1 MGSRAVVAPDG
12 SASVPAVTVDLAPL
26 FAPRGVAVLGA
37 SRSPA
42 KLGHRLVQNLIATG
56 FPGDVYPVNPSGE
69 AILGR
74 NSMTRVEDLP
84 RDLDLALVSLPAR
97 SVLPAVRALGARGCR
112 VCVVL
117 ASGFGETGETGRAVQ
132 EELRAIARATG
143 MRIVGPN
150 CMGVV
155 NVPGRLNASYFWE
168 VPRQPGGITFVSQ
181 SGAYGGLF
189 FREVRER
196 SLGVAK
202 FLSIGN
208 QADLGFTECLGWLA
222 DDPQTR
228 VVGLFV
234 EGIRDGRAF
243 VAAARRLARAKP
255 VVALKGG
262 RAEAGRRAAG
272 SHTGS
277 VAGAWETYRAA
288 FDAAG
293 VVAVEET
300 EELFDAIATLEAHG
314 ARPPRDPAVAILTIS
329 GGPSVV
335 AADAAEAGGLRVP
348 PLPAER
354 RLALRAHLP
363 EFGADGNPVDMT
375 PQMEPAGFEPSVRLV
390 LEARE
395 VSGAVA
401 IDIGLDRPE
410 YAEALAGAQ
419 AATGKPIVACTVDTP
434 DMDRRLRAAGIPLVP
449 GPERAVR
456 AYRAL
461 VRYGEL
467 RRRTETAPAR
477 RPAPALPEGLLGRL
491 VTARG
496 PLGPGDARALLE
508 AYGVPF
514 PRERVVATAG
524 EALSAAREIGYPLV
538 VKTARPDVL
547 HRTEVGGVVLGV
559 VDGEALERAVR
570 ALEARLG
577 PGPLLVQEEVPRGIE
592 LLVGGR
598 RDPSFGPTVL
608 VGLGGVLAELLRD
621 VSVALA
627 PLGPETARALLA
639 EGRRGTLLRGF
650 RGAAAVDEGAL
661 TDVLV
666 GVGSLLA
673 DHAAIVELDLNPLI
687 ASGGR
692 IVAVDALVLVDSGS
706 TEAGRACDAT

>member
-1 MGSRAVVAPDG
+1 M
-12 SASVPAVTVDLAPL
+12 TVDLTPL

-37 SRSPA
+37 SRNPA
-42 KLGHRLVQNLIATG
+42 KLGHRLVQNLLAPG
-56 FPGDVYPVNPSGE
+56 FSGDVIPVNPSGE

-74 NSMTRVEDLP
+74 DAVTRVEDLP
-84 RDLDLALVSLPAR
+84 RGLDLALVSLPAKA
-97 SVLPAVRALGARGCR
+97 VLPAIRALSARGCR
-112 VCVVL
+112 MCVIL
-117 ASGFGETGETGRAVQ
+117 ASGFGETGRAGRAVQ
-132 EELRAIARATG
+132 DEIEAIGRTSG

-155 NVPGRLNASYFWE
+155 NVAGRLNASYFWD
-168 VPRQPGGITFVSQ
+168 VPRQAGGISFVSQ

-208 QADLGFTECLGWLA
+208 QSDLGFTECLAWLA
-222 DDPQTR
+222 DDPDTR

-277 VAGAWETYRAA
+277 LAGAWETYQAA
-288 FDAAG
+288 FAAAG
-293 VVAVEET
+293 IVVVEET
-300 EELFDAIATLEAHG
+300 EELFDAMVTLEAHG
-314 ARPPRDPAVAILTIS
+314 SHPPRDAAVAVLTIS

-335 AADAAEAGGLRVP
+335 AADAAEAAGLRVP
-348 PLPAER
+348 ALPEER
-354 RLALRAHLP
+354 RRALRAHLP
-363 EFGADGNPVDMT
+363 DFGADGNPVDMT

-390 LEARE
+390 LEAPE

-410 YAEALAGAQ
+410 YADALAAAQ
-419 AATGKPIVACTVDTP
+419 AATGKPVVACTVDTP

-461 VRYGEL
+461 VRHGEL
-467 RRRTETAPAR
+467 GRRVETAPVD
-477 RPAPALPEGLLGRL
+477 RPPPALPAGLVARL
-491 VTARG
+491 AAARG
-496 PLGPGDARALLE
+496 SLGHADARALLE
-508 AYGVPF
+508 AYGVLF
-514 PRERVVATAG
+514 ARERIVATAE
-524 EALSAAREIGYPLV
+524 EALSAAGEIGYPLV

-547 HRTEVGGVVLGV
+547 HRTEAGGVILGV
-559 VDGEALERAVR
+559 TDGRALTRAVR
-570 ALEARLG
+570 ALEARVG
-577 PGPLLVQEEVPRGIE
+577 PGPLLVQEEVPQGLE
-592 LLVGGR
+592 LIVGGR
-598 RDPSFGPTVL
+598 RDPSFGPIVL
-608 VGLGGVLAELLRD
+608 IGLGGVLAELLRD
-621 VSVALA
+621 VSIGLA
-627 PLGPETARALLA
+627 PLAPETARAMLA
-639 EGRRGTLLRGF
+639 EGRRAALLHGF
-650 RGAAAVDEGAL
+650 RGVAAVDERAL
-661 TDVLV
+661 TGVLV
-666 GVGSLLA
+666 GIGHLLL
-673 DHAAIVELDLNPLI
+673 DHAGVAELDVNPLI

-692 IVAVDALVLVDSGS
+692 LVAVDALVLANPESM
-706 TEAGRACDAT
+706 EAGRACDAT

>member
-1 MGSRAVVAPDG
+1 MA
-12 SASVPAVTVDLAPL
+12 VDLTPL

-42 KLGHRLVQNLIATG
+42 KLGHRLVRNLVTPG
-56 FPGDVYPVNPSGE
+56 FPGDVFPVNPSGE

-74 NSMTRVEDLP
+74 ESVTRVEDLP
-84 RDLDLALVSLPAR
+84 RGLDLALVSLPAR
-97 SVLPAVRALGARGCR
+97 AVLPAVRALGARGCR

-117 ASGFGETGETGRAVQ
+117 ASGFGETGEAGRAVQ
-132 EELRAIARATG
+132 GDLGTIARATG

-155 NVPGRLNASYFWE
+155 NVPGRLNASYFWD
-168 VPRQPGGITFVSQ
+168 VPRRPGGITFVSQ

-189 FREVRER
+189 FREARER
-196 SLGVAK
+196 ALGVAK

-208 QADLGFTECLGWLA
+208 QSDLGFTECLDWLA
-222 DDPQTR
+222 DDPETR

-277 VAGAWETYRAA
+277 LAGTWETYRAA
-288 FDAAG
+288 FAAAG
-293 VVAVEET
+293 IVAVEET
-300 EELFDAIATLEAHG
+300 EELFDAIVTLEAQRE
-314 ARPPRDPAVAILTIS
+314 RPPRDPAVAILTIS

-335 AADAAEAGGLRVP
+335 AADTAEAVGLRVP
-348 PLPAER
+348 AFPAER

-390 LEARE
+390 LEAPE

-401 IDIGLDRPE
+401 IDIGLDRAE
-410 YAEALAGAQ
+410 YADALRAAQ
-419 AATGKPIVACTVDTP
+419 ARTGKPVVACTVDTP
-434 DMDRRLRAAGIPLVP
+434 DMDRVLRAAGIPLVP

-461 VRYGEL
+461 VRRAEL
-467 RRRTETAPAR
+467 HGWTEAAPAP
-477 RPAPALPEGLLGRL
+477 RPSRALAPGLAERVAG
-491 VTARG
+491 ARG
-496 PLGPGDARALLE
+496 PLGHADARALLG

-514 PRERVVATAG
+514 PRERVAATAEG
-524 EALSAAREIGYPLV
+524 ALSAAREIGYPLV

-547 HRTEVGGVVLGV
+547 HRTEAGGVVLGV
-559 VDGEALERAVR
+559 GDEDALARAMR

-577 PGPLLVQEEVPRGIE
+577 PGPLLVQEEIPGGLE

-608 VGLGGVLAELLRD
+608 VGLGGVLTELLRD
-621 VSVALA
+621 VSVGLA
-627 PLGPETARALLA
+627 PLPRERARAMLA
-639 EGRRGTLLRGF
+639 EGRRSALLRGF
-650 RGAAAVDEGAL
+650 RGASAVDEDRLAE
-661 TDVLV
+661 VLV
-666 GVGSLLA
+666 GVGELLV
-673 DHAAIVELDLNPLI
+673 DQTAIVELDLNPVI

-692 IVAVDALVLVDSGS
+692 LVAVDALVLVNPDGPA
-706 TEAGRACDAT
+706 AGRACDAT

>member
-1 MGSRAVVAPDG
+1 M
-12 SASVPAVTVDLAPL
+12 DLRPL

-42 KLGHRLVQNLIATG
+42 KLGHRLVQNLIAPG
-56 FPGDVYPVNPSGE
+56 FPGDVFPVNPSGE

-74 NSMTRVEDLP
+74 DSVARVEDLP
-84 RDLDLALVSLPAR
+84 RGLDLALVSLPAKA
-97 SVLPAVRALGARGCR
+97 VLPAVRALGARGCR

-117 ASGFGETGETGRAVQ
+117 ASGFGETGETGRAAQ
-132 EELRAIARATG
+132 AELGTIALATG

-155 NVPGRLNASYFWE
+155 NVPGRLNASYFWD

-189 FREVRER
+189 FREARER

-208 QADLGFTECLGWLA
+208 QSDLGFTECLAWLA
-222 DDPQTR
+222 DDPETR

-243 VAAARRLARAKP
+243 VAAARQLARAKP
-255 VVALKGG
+255 VVALKVG

-277 VAGAWETYRAA
+277 LAGAWETYRAA
-288 FDAAG
+288 FAAAS

-300 EELFDAIATLEAHG
+300 EELFDAIATLEVHG
-314 ARPPRDPAVAILTIS
+314 ARPPRDPAIAILTIS

-335 AADAAEAGGLRVP
+335 AADAAEAAGLRVP
-348 PLPAER
+348 SLPEER

-390 LEARE
+390 LEAPE
-395 VSGAVA
+395 ISGAIA

-410 YAEALAGAQ
+410 YADALAAAQ
-419 AATGKPIVACTVDTP
+419 AATGKPVVACTVDTP

-461 VRYGEL
+461 VRHAEL
-467 RRRTETAPAR
+467 HRRTETAPAS
-477 RPAPALPEGLLGRL
+477 RPSRTLSADLLGRL
-491 VTARG
+491 ASVRG
-496 PLGPGDARALLE
+496 PLGQDDARVLLT

-514 PRERVVATAG
+514 PRERVVAKAE

-559 VDGEALERAVR
+559 ADGDALTRAVR

-577 PGPLLVQEEVPRGIE
+577 PGPLLVQEEVPRGLE

-608 VGLGGVLAELLRD
+608 VGLGGVLAELLRE
-621 VSVALA
+621 VSIGLA
-627 PLGPETARALLA
+627 PLAADTARAMLA
-639 EGRRGTLLRGF
+639 EGRRAALLRGF
-650 RGAAAVDEGAL
+650 RGAPAVDEGVLA
-661 TDVLV
+661 DVLV
-666 GVGSLLA
+666 AIGDLLA
-673 DHAAIVELDLNPLI
+673 DHPAIVELDLNPLI

-692 IVAVDALVLVDSGS
+692 VVAVDALVLVNPES
-706 TEAGRACDAT
+706 TDRGRACDGT

>member
-1 MGSRAVVAPDG
+1 M
-12 SASVPAVTVDLAPL
+12 TVDLTPL

-37 SRSPA
+37 SRNPA
-42 KLGHRLVQNLIATG
+42 KLGHRLVQNLLAPG
-56 FPGDVYPVNPSGE
+56 FSGDIIPVNPSGE
-69 AILGR
+69 TILGR
-74 NSMTRVEDLP
+74 DAVTRVEDLP
-84 RDLDLALVSLPAR
+84 RGLDLALVSLPAKA
-97 SVLPAVRALGARGCR
+97 VPPAVRALGARGCR
-112 VCVVL
+112 MCVIL
-117 ASGFGETGETGRAVQ
+117 ASGFGETGRAGRVVQ
-132 EELRAIARATG
+132 EEIEAIGRTSG

-155 NVPGRLNASYFWE
+155 NVPGRLNASYFWD
-168 VPRQPGGITFVSQ
+168 VPRQPGGISFVSQ

-208 QADLGFTECLGWLA
+208 QSDLGFTECLAWLA
-222 DDPQTR
+222 DDPDTR

-243 VAAARRLARAKP
+243 VAAARRLARTKP

-277 VAGAWETYRAA
+277 LAGAWETYRAA
-288 FDAAG
+288 FAAAG
-293 VVAVEET
+293 IVVVEET
-300 EELFDAIATLEAHG
+300 EELFDAMVTLEAHG
-314 ARPPRDPAVAILTIS
+314 SRPPRDAAVAILTIS

-335 AADAAEAGGLRVP
+335 AADTAEAAGLRVP
-348 PLPAER
+348 ALPEER
-354 RLALRAHLP
+354 RRALRAHLP
-363 EFGADGNPVDMT
+363 DFGADGNPVDMT

-390 LEARE
+390 LEAPE
-395 VSGAVA
+395 VSGVVA

-410 YAEALAGAQ
+410 YADALVAAQ
-419 AATGKPIVACTVDTP
+419 AATGKPVVACTVDTP

-461 VRYGEL
+461 VRHAEL
-467 RRRTETAPAR
+467 RRRVETAPVD
-477 RPAPALPEGLLGRL
+477 RPRPTLPARL
-491 VTARG
+491 VARLAAARG
-496 PLGPGDARALLE
+496 SLGHADTRALLE
-508 AYGVPF
+508 AYGVLF
-514 PRERVVATAG
+514 PRERIVATAE
-524 EALSAAREIGYPLV
+524 EALSAAGEIGYPLV

-547 HRTEVGGVVLGV
+547 HRTEAGGVILGV
-559 VDGEALERAVR
+559 ADGRALTRAVR
-570 ALEARLG
+570 ALEARVG
-577 PGPLLVQEEVPRGIE
+577 PGPLLVQEEVPPGLE

-621 VSVALA
+621 VSVGLA
-627 PLGPETARALLA
+627 PLAPETARAMLG
-639 EGRRGTLLRGF
+639 EGRRAALLRGF
-650 RGAAAVDEGAL
+650 RGGAAVDEHAL
-661 TDVLV
+661 AGVLV
-666 GVGSLLA
+666 GVGDLLL
-673 DHAAIVELDLNPLI
+673 DHAAIAELDVNPLI

-692 IVAVDALVLVDSGS
+692 LVAVDALVLANPES

>member
-1 MGSRAVVAPDG
+1 VA
-12 SASVPAVTVDLAPL
+12 VDLTPL

-37 SRSPA
+37 SRNPA
-42 KLGHRLVQNLIATG
+42 KLGHRLVENLIAPG
-56 FPGDVYPVNPSGE
+56 FPGDVFPVNPSGE

-74 NSMTRVEDLP
+74 AAVPRVEDLP
-84 RDLDLALVSLPAR
+84 RDLDLALVSLPAKA
-97 SVLPAVRALGARGCR
+97 VLAAVRALSERSCR

-117 ASGFGETGETGRAVQ
+117 ASGFGETGHAGQALQ
-132 EELRAIARATG
+132 GELGSIARATG

-155 NVPGRLNASYFWE
+155 NVPGRLNASYFWD

-189 FREVRER
+189 FREVRAR

-208 QADLGFTECLGWLA
+208 QSDLGFTECLGWLA
-222 DDPQTR
+222 DDPDTR

-243 VAAARRLARAKP
+243 VSAAARLARAKP

-277 VAGAWETYRAA
+277 LVGAWETYRAGFA
-288 FDAAG
+288 AAG

-300 EELFDAIATLEAHG
+300 EELFDAIVTLEAHG
-314 ARPPRDPAVAILTIS
+314 ARPARDPAIAILTIS

-335 AADAAEAGGLRVP
+335 AADAAEAAGLRVP
-348 PLPAER
+348 PLPEER
-354 RLALRAHLP
+354 RLALRAYLP

-375 PQMEPAGFEPSVRLV
+375 PQMETAGFAPSVRLV
-390 LEARE
+390 LEAPE

-401 IDIGLDRPE
+401 IDIGLDRVE
-410 YAEALAGAQ
+410 YADALAAAQ
-419 AATGKPIVACTVDTP
+419 TLTGKPVVACTVDTP
-434 DMDRRLRAAGIPLVP
+434 EMDRRLRAAGIPLVP

-461 VRYGEL
+461 VRH
-467 RRRTETAPAR
+467 A
-477 RPAPALPEGLLGRL
+477 ALQRSVEPEPTWRSPPRLASGLAER
-491 VTARG
+491 VAASTG
-496 PLGPGDARALLE
+496 PLGHGDARALLE
-508 AYGVPF
+508 AYGVGF
-514 PRERVVATAG
+514 PRERIVATVE
-524 EALSAAREIGYPLV
+524 EALSAAGEIGYPLV

-547 HRTEVGGVVLGV
+547 HRTDARGVVLGV
-559 VDGEALERAVR
+559 TDVEALTRAAR
-570 ALEARLG
+570 RIEARLG
-577 PGPLLVQEEVPRGIE
+577 AGPLLVQEEVPRELE

-608 VGLGGVLAELLRD
+608 IGLGGVLTEVLRD
-621 VSVALA
+621 VSIGLA
-627 PLGPETARALLA
+627 PLAAGTARAMLG
-639 EGRRGTLLRGF
+639 EGRRVTLLRGF
-650 RGAAAVDEGAL
+650 RGTDPIDEAAPAA
-661 TDVLV
+661 VLV
-666 GVGSLLA
+666 GIGDLL
-673 DHAAIVELDLNPLI
+673 VEHPTIAEVEVNPLI
-687 ASGGR
+687 ASSGR
-692 IVAVDALVLVDSGS
+692 LTAVDALVLVNPES
-706 TEAGRACDAT
+706 TDAGRADDAR

>member
-1 MGSRAVVAPDG
+1 M
-12 SASVPAVTVDLAPL
+12 TVDLTPL

-37 SRSPA
+37 SRNPA
-42 KLGHRLVQNLIATG
+42 KLGHRLVQNLLAPG
-56 FPGDVYPVNPSGE
+56 FSGDVIPVNPSGE
-69 AILGR
+69 TILGR
-74 NSMTRVEDLP
+74 DAVTRVEDLP
-84 RDLDLALVSLPAR
+84 RGLDLALVSLPAKA
-97 SVLPAVRALGARGCR
+97 VLPAIRALGARGCR
-112 VCVVL
+112 MCVIL
-117 ASGFGETGETGRAVQ
+117 ASGFGETGRAGRVVQ
-132 EELRAIARATG
+132 DEIEAIGRTSG

-155 NVPGRLNASYFWE
+155 NVPGRLNASYFWD
-168 VPRQPGGITFVSQ
+168 VPRQPGGISFVSQ

-208 QADLGFTECLGWLA
+208 QSDLGFTECLAWLA
-222 DDPQTR
+222 DDPDTR

-277 VAGAWETYRAA
+277 LAGAWETYRAA
-288 FDAAG
+288 FAAAG
-293 VVAVEET
+293 IVVVEET
-300 EELFDAIATLEAHG
+300 EELFDAMVTLEAHG
-314 ARPPRDPAVAILTIS
+314 SRPPRDAAVAILTIS

-335 AADAAEAGGLRVP
+335 AADAAEAAGLRVP
-348 PLPAER
+348 ALPEER
-354 RLALRAHLP
+354 RRALRAHLP
-363 EFGADGNPVDMT
+363 DFGADGNPVDMT

-390 LEARE
+390 LEAPE

-410 YAEALAGAQ
+410 YADALVAAQ
-419 AATGKPIVACTVDTP
+419 AATGKPVVACTVDTP

-461 VRYGEL
+461 VRHAEL
-467 RRRTETAPAR
+467 RRRVETAPVD
-477 RPAPALPEGLLGRL
+477 RPPPALPAGLVARL
-491 VTARG
+491 AAARG
-496 PLGPGDARALLE
+496 SLGHADARALLE
-508 AYGVPF
+508 AYGVLF
-514 PRERVVATAG
+514 PRERIVATAE
-524 EALSAAREIGYPLV
+524 EALSAAGEIGYPLV

-547 HRTEVGGVVLGV
+547 HRTEAGGVILGV
-559 VDGEALERAVR
+559 ADGRALTRAVR
-570 ALEARLG
+570 ALEARVG
-577 PGPLLVQEEVPRGIE
+577 PGPLLVQEEVPQGLE

-621 VSVALA
+621 VSIGLA
-627 PLGPETARALLA
+627 PLAPETARAMLA
-639 EGRRGTLLRGF
+639 EGRRAALLRGF
-650 RGAAAVDEGAL
+650 RGGAAVDEHAL
-661 TDVLV
+661 TGVLV
-666 GVGSLLA
+666 GIGDLLL
-673 DHAAIVELDLNPLI
+673 DHAAIAELDVNPLI

-692 IVAVDALVLVDSGS
+692 LVAVDALVLANPES